1 MFKQENYLQ
10 WTSSEFDEDQAYIVR
25 IDMEGYFGNNW
36 TNIRVDMDTINELNA
51 KVLDRKPDFD
61 AIIDSIKLKDG
72 GGDGPTEN

>member
-1 MFKQENYLQ
+1 MSYSFNKPINEPVRDYAPGSNEKTSLKQK
-10 WTSSEFDEDQAYIVR
+10 
-25 IDMEGYFGNNW
+25 
-36 TNIRVDMDTINELNA
+36 INELNA